1 MSFRKLNLM
10 KGNYPMKNRLVFII
24 PLLIIFL
31 SACSFSLAE
40 DITPPPNYVSP
51 TPQPTLGA
59 LYPSVP
65 PSPARG
71 KLLYEE
77 NCVACHGNNGLGNG
91 PEAASLPVTIPAIG
105 LQEIASQSNPADW
118 YTVITRGRMEKDMPP
133 YSSLS
138 EAQRWDILAYV
149 YTLSNTPAMAEQ
161 GSSLYKELC
170 APCHGP
176 FGAGTQ
182 TPAKAVNFTDP
193 VLMSQLTGVG
203 MYQAVADGVA
213 PDMHGFKSSLNDK
226 EIWSVISYLWTSS
239 YDTKTPAV
247 VSATPT
253 LEATATLENTVNP
266 AGTSTFATQTTD
278 LTGTPV
284 AAGTQ
289 SPTVQTSPTSEVT
302 PTTEAPTGTIS
313 GQVTNGSG
321 GKLPQDLKI
330 TLHGF
335 VNMTEK
341 VTLDEKIRSDG
352 SFEFSRVPLESG
364 IAFIV
369 STEYSGTSYNSDV
382 AVYDGT
388 TVGYTL
394 GLTVYDTTSDSS
406 SITADRLHIFF
417 DFSNPGLVQVIEIY
431 ILSNSSNKA
440 VVPESKDKSVQTYTL
455 PVSASNLQFDT
466 GTIGSPY
473 LKTNDGFGDPTTIL
487 PGASSYQLIYAF
499 DMTYDKSL
507 EIKQPLNVAV
517 GSVVLM
523 AQKGIKVKST
533 QLQDQ
538 GLKDVQGQ
546 SYTML
551 TSANLT
557 AGDTLTFTISGAPKS
572 TSTTS
577 TSNNTS
583 QTSLA
588 VGLGILGAVLILA
601 GLFFFLRG
609 RNHRTF
615 ITDDL
620 DQEPEGIDS
629 LGENPDNLM
638 DAIASLDDLFKAG
651 TIGEKAYHARRDQ
664 LKARLKDLL

>member
-1 MSFRKLNLM
+1 
-10 KGNYPMKNRLVFII
+10 MKNRFVFII

-31 SACSFSLAE
+31 TACSFSLAE

-51 TPQPTLGA
+51 TPQPTLGS
-59 LYPSVP
+59 LFPSEP

-77 NCVACHGNNGLGNG
+77 NCVSCHGSDGLGNG
-91 PEAASLPVTIPAIG
+91 PEAASLPVTIPSIG

-118 YTVITRGRMEKDMPP
+118 YTIITLGRMDKDMPP

-138 EAQRWDILAYV
+138 DAQRWDVLAYV
-149 YTLSNTPAMAEQ
+149 YTLSNSPAMVKQ
-161 GSSLYKELC
+161 GAPLYKELC
-170 APCHGP
+170 SPCHGP
-176 FGAGTQ
+176 FGKSTP
-182 TPAKAVNFTDP
+182 TPAKAVNFADP

-203 MYQAVADGVA
+203 MYQAIAEGVA
-213 PDMHGFKSSLNDK
+213 PDMHGFKSSMSEK
-226 EIWSVISYLWTSS
+226 EIWSVISYLWTIS
-239 YDTKTPAV
+239 YDTKTTVAEV
-247 VSATPT
+247 ASPT
-253 LEATATLENTVNP
+253 LQATATLGNTPNP
-266 AGTSTFATQTTD
+266 AGTSTSPPQTID
-278 LTGTPV
+278 LTGTPISV
-284 AAGTQ
+284 GTQ
-289 SPTVQTSPTSEVT
+289 SPTGQASLTPDVT
-302 PTTEAPTGTIS
+302 PTAEALTGTVS

-321 GKLPQDLKI
+321 GKLPADITI

-335 VNMTEK
+335 VQMNEK
-341 VTLDEKIRSDG
+341 VTLTEKIKSDG
-352 SFEFSRVPLESG
+352 SYGFTKVPLESG

-369 STEYSGTSYNSDV
+369 STEYEGTSYNSDV
-382 AVYDGT
+382 AISDGT
-388 TVGYTL
+388 KDTYTL
-394 GLTVYDTTSDSS
+394 ALTVYETTSDTSTIS
-406 SITADRLHIFF
+406 ADRLHLFF

-440 VVPESKDKSVQTYTL
+440 VAPESKDKSVLTYTL
-455 PVSASNLQFDT
+455 PEGASNLQFDT

-499 DMTYDKSL
+499 DMAYGKSL
-507 EIKQPLNVAV
+507 EIKQPLNVAI
-517 GSVVLM
+517 GSVIVM
-523 AQKGIKVKST
+523 APKGIKIKSA

-538 GLKDVQGQ
+538 GVKDVQGQ

-551 TSANLT
+551 TSANLSV
-557 AGDTLTFTISGAPKS
+557 GDALTLTISGTPKPAS
-572 TSTTS
+572 STS

-583 QTSLA
+583 QISLV

-601 GLFFFLRG
+601 ALFFFLRG
-609 RNHRTF
+609 HTHNAY
-615 ITDDL
+615 ITEDL
-620 DQEPEGIDS
+620 EQEPEGIDS

-651 TIGEKAYHARRDQ
+651 TIGEQAYHARRDQ